1 MARSVILGAGVA
13 GLSAANTLQKL
24 GESDPVV
31 AEMHPYPGGLAAT
44 MEWRG
49 CRMDLGPHRI
59 HTVFPEVKQLIQS
72 LVGDDLVHC
81 ERKSQIYLR
90 NKWLDYPPRP
100 AELIS
105 KLGVS
110 AGVQILFSALSG
122 KTSNLASRLRG
133 KRPASYGAYLE
144 QRFGRYL
151 RNLIFDP
158 FASKVYREEA
168 DDLDEMVGRVRLAS
182 QGLFSLL
189 LEVLTGRSKSAVK
202 RFLYPKEGIGL
213 VSARLSE
220 RIVEGGGEVRL
231 SHEAVRVRHTGGLVR
246 SVELENQDGERS
258 SVEASRVIAT
268 IPLCVLIDL
277 LEPKPP
283 AAVKEA
289 ADNLVYADSILVY
302 TLVDRQPL
310 TQNSWMYFPGDEAVF
325 TRVFEVYNFSP
336 DLVPEGMSCLCAEI
350 PARPN
355 DPIQFADDDE
365 LKDRVW
371 QGFED
376 TGMASGAECVD
387 QVVVKVPRAYPIYRI
402 GYRDELRQVLDYLS
416 GLGNL
421 ITTGRNGLF
430 HYNNSDHSIEMG
442 RLAAE
447 YSHESPKESEK
458 WYSRR
463 DEFDAYRIVD

>member
-13 GLSAANTLQKL
+13 GLSAANTLQRL
-24 GESDPVV
+24 GEPDPVV
-31 AEMHPYPGGLAAT
+31 AETHPFPGGLAAT
-44 MEWRG
+44 MEWQG

-59 HTVFPEVKQLIQS
+59 HTVFPEVKELIQS
-72 LVGDDLVHC
+72 LVGKDLVHC
-81 ERKSQIYLR
+81 ERKSQIYLL

-100 AELIS
+100 IELVS
-105 KLGVS
+105 KLGFTTALRIV
-110 AGVQILFSALSG
+110 LSALKG
-122 KTSNLASRLRG
+122 KTSNFAAKLRG
-133 KRPASYGAYLE
+133 KKPDSYGAYLE
-144 QRFGRYL
+144 HRFGRYL
-151 RNLIFDP
+151 RDLIFDP

-182 QGLFSLL
+182 QGLFSVLF
-189 LEVLTGRSKSAVK
+189 EALTGRSKSTVK
-202 RFLYPKEGIGL
+202 RFLYPNQGMGL
-213 VSARLSE
+213 ISARLAE
-220 RIVEGGGEVRL
+220 RIVQGGGEVL
-231 SHEAVRVRHTGGLVR
+231 LAHEAVRVRHTGGLVR
-246 SVELENQDGERS
+246 SVELETQTGERI
-258 SVEASRVIAT
+258 SVEASRVIST
-268 IPLCVLIDL
+268 IPLSVLVDL

-310 TQNSWMYFPGDEAVF
+310 TPNSWMYFPGDEVIF
-325 TRVFEVYNFSP
+325 TRVFEMYNFSP
-336 DLVPEGMSCLCAEI
+336 ALVPEGMSCLCAEI
-350 PARPN
+350 PARPA
-355 DPIQFADDDE
+355 DPVQFVDDE
-365 LKDRVW
+365 ELKGRVW
-371 QGFED
+371 EGFER
-376 TGMASGAECVD
+376 TGMAAGAECVD
-387 QVVVKVPRAYPIYRI
+387 QVVLKVPRAYPIYRI
-402 GYRDELRQVLDYLS
+402 GYKNELQQVLEYLS

-447 YSHESPKESEK
+447 HAHASPKESET